1 LKSRLDRVE
10 ALRTEDEAKKS
21 TEEKRKEKNRT
32 EENRREQ
39 KRKEKQDSTAVI
51 INASRDA
58 YLAFK
63 GAAPWREGGTDNR
76 VEITP

>member
-1 LKSRLDRVE
+1 
-10 ALRTEDEAKKS
+10 
-21 TEEKRKEKNRT
+21 
-32 EENRREQ
+32 
-39 KRKEKQDSTAVI
+39 EKQDSTAVT

>member
-1 LKSRLDRVE
+1 MKSRLDRVE

-21 TEEKRKEKNRT
+21 TEKKRT
-32 EENRREQ
+32 EENRT
-39 KRKEKQDSTAVI
+39 EKQDSTAVT

>member
-1 LKSRLDRVE
+1 MKSRLDRVE
-10 ALRTEDEAKKS
+10 ALRTEDEAKK
-21 TEEKRKEKNRT
+21 RT
-32 EENRREQ
+32 EENRT
-39 KRKEKQDSTAVI
+39 EKQDSTAVT

>member
-1 LKSRLDRVE
+1 MKSRLDRVE

-21 TEEKRKEKNRT
+21 TEKKRT

-39 KRKEKQDSTAVI
+39 KRKEKQDSTAVT

>member
-1 LKSRLDRVE
+1 MKSRLDRVE
-10 ALRTEDEAKKS
+10 ALRTEDEAKK
-21 TEEKRKEKNRT
+21 RT
-32 EENRREQ
+32 EK
-39 KRKEKQDSTAVI
+39 KRKEKQDSTAVT

>member
-1 LKSRLDRVE
+1 MKSRLDRVE

-21 TEEKRKEKNRT
+21 TEKKRT
-32 EENRREQ
+32 EENRRE
-39 KRKEKQDSTAVI
+39 KQDSTAVT

>member
-1 LKSRLDRVE
+1 MKSRLDRVE

-21 TEEKRKEKNRT
+21 TEKKRT
-32 EENRREQ
+32 EENRRE
-39 KRKEKQDSTAVI
+39 KQDSTTVT

-63 GAAPWREGGTDNR
+63 GAAPWREGGTDNIA
-76 VEITP
+76 EITP